1 MISQVFS
8 LYISGYNFTICF
20 LKFDNIKVV
29 EAQNNEALVS
39 GKMDLKDLLK
49 QKQSL
54 EIRIQSLYSMVT
66 RDNIAQSLSDV
77 YSIDSLTLL
86 TEVSRVYL
94 ENKSKDVRSTPCD
107 GKRLLGHL
115 KLS

>member
-1 MISQVFS
+1 MA
-8 LYISGYNFTICF
+8 
-20 LKFDNIKVV
+20 

-39 GKMDLKDLLK
+39 GKMDLKELLK

-86 TEVSRVYL
+86 IKVSMVYL
-94 ENKSKDVRSTPCD
+94 EDKSRDVPLNT
-107 GKRLLGHL
+107 L
-115 KLS
+115 

>member
-1 MISQVFS
+1 M
-8 LYISGYNFTICF
+8 
-20 LKFDNIKVV
+20 

-39 GKMDLKDLLK
+39 GKMDLKELLK

-86 TEVSRVYL
+86 IEVSRVYL
-94 ENKSKDVRSTPCD
+94 EDKSREVSLTPC
-107 GKRLLGHL
+107 KVKCLLGHFKTL
-115 KLS
+115 IISAGGREE

>member
-1 MISQVFS
+1 MTFMCVYSAFLIKKT
-8 LYISGYNFTICF
+8 NTICF

-39 GKMDLKDLLK
+39 GKMDLKELLK

-66 RDNIAQSLSDV
+66 RDNMTQ
-77 YSIDSLTLL
+77 T
-86 TEVSRVYL
+86 
-94 ENKSKDVRSTPCD
+94 RS
-107 GKRLLGHL
+107 
-115 KLS
+115 